1 MVPFNRCLLG
11 SFVAITATVAAGLM
25 AQPSVAQTYNAVCLL
40 VDSQGNALDLSRIC
54 GSQSQTS
61 SSADVKPIKARPA
74 SLPIPSQGEVPDY
87 GVIFL
92 SVLQEEPIHLGD
104 REHYVVSSVGN
115 ASSQPVDEIRLYY
128 DISVSVE
135 GEYASIG
142 KGSKV
147 IHQDALEVGDRVS
160 FYVSSEDVMDQVIEP
175 FRTTEDISIQVTA
188 LGWTEADG
196 SRNSFSPDSYRL
208 AEGIGRCYF
217 PWELDWAGRGCGSR
231 AVSNR
236 L

>member
-1 MVPFNRCLLG
+1 MVPFDRRLLG
-11 SFVAITATVAAGLM
+11 SLVAMTMMVGAGLV
-25 AQPSVAQTYNAVCLL
+25 ARPSVAQTYNAVCLL

-61 SSADVKPIKARPA
+61 SSATAKPIKAQPA
-74 SLPIPSQGEVPDY
+74 SLPIPSQGKVPDY

-92 SVLQEEPIHLGD
+92 NVLDEKPIHLGD
-104 REHYVVSSVGN
+104 REHYIVSSIGN
-115 ASSQPVDEIRLYY
+115 ASSQPVNEIRLYY

-142 KGSKV
+142 KGSKL
-147 IHQDALEVGDRVS
+147 IRQEALDAGDHVA
-160 FYVSSEDVMDQVIEP
+160 FHVSSEDVMDQVIEP
-175 FRTTEDISIQVTA
+175 FRTAEDISIQVLA

-196 SRNSFSPDSYRL
+196 SRNSFAPESYRL

-217 PWELDWAGRGCGSR
+217 PWELDWAGRGCGAR